1 MSFKIPLRQTL
12 SAGEQAAGAWLTLPS
27 TAIAGTIARTQNV
40 SWVLIDAEHGL
51 INDTHLYDLANVI
64 AANGASPII
73 RVPSEETW
81 LIKERPSWHTYSD
94 RALDSGAHGLM
105 VPMANSAEIVRGIV
119 RATKYPPV
127 GIRGFG
133 PMFTSATGALG
144 GAYAV
149 AANNELVISVQ
160 IEHPQAVAEIEE
172 ICQEGIDVV
181 FIGPFDLALS
191 MGVQFGSEAH
201 EAAISKILASAKKH
215 GKVAAIFCLNGE
227 QAAKRFAQGFQMVS
241 VTTDID
247 TLTTAF
253 ANELTVATGKTTD
266 AVKGYS
272 A

>member
-1 MSFKIPLRQTL
+1 MSLSIPLRQKL

-27 TAIAGTIARTQNV
+27 TAIAGTIARTPNV

-51 INDTHLYDLANVI
+51 INDTHLYDLANTI

-81 LIKERPSWHTYSD
+81 LIKECLFFL

-119 RATKYPPV
+119 RATKYPPI

-144 GAYAV
+144 GGYAL
-149 AANNELVISVQ
+149 AANSELVISVQ
-160 IEHPQAVAEIEE
+160 IEHPQAVAEIDE

-191 MGVQFGSEAH
+191 MGVQFGSEEH
-201 EAAISKILASAKKH
+201 ETAIAKILATAKKH
-215 GKVAAIFCLNGE
+215 GKIAAIFCLNGE
-227 QAAKRFAQGFQMVS
+227 QAARRFAQGFQMVS

-247 TLTTAF
+247 TITTAF
-253 ANELTVATGKTTD
+253 THELSMATGKTTD
-266 AVKGYS
+266 AAKGYNL
-272 A
+272 

>member
-1 MSFKIPLRQTL
+1 MPLSIPLRQKL
-12 SAGEQAAGAWLTLPS
+12 NAGEQAAGGWLTLPS
-27 TAIAGTIARTQNV
+27 TAIAGTIARTENV

-51 INDTHLYDLANVI
+51 INDTHLYDLSNVV
-64 AANGASPII
+64 ASNGASPIV
-73 RVPSEETW
+73 RVPAEEPW
-81 LIKERPSWHTYSD
+81 LIK

-105 VPMANSAEIVRGIV
+105 VPMGNSAEIVRGV
-119 RATKYPPV
+119 VQASKYPPV

-133 PMFTSATGALG
+133 PMFTNAAGALG
-144 GAYAV
+144 AGYAA
-149 AANNELVISVQ
+149 AANDDLVISVQ
-160 IEHPQAVAEIEE
+160 IEHPQAVEEIDL

-191 MGVQFGSEAH
+191 MQVQFGSEEH
-201 EAAISKILASAKKH
+201 EAAIAKILASAKKH

-247 TLTTAF
+247 SLTNTF
-253 ANELTVATGKTTD
+253 AAELTAATGKNIT

-272 A
+272 TN

>member
-1 MSFKIPLRQTL
+1 MPLNIPLRQKLT
-12 SAGEQAAGAWLTLPS
+12 AGEQAAGAWLTLPS
-27 TAIAGTIARTQNV
+27 TAIAGVIARTQHV

-51 INDTHLYDLANVI
+51 INDTHLYDLSNVV

-73 RVPSEETW
+73 RVPAEEPW
-81 LIKERPSWHTYSD
+81 LIK

-127 GIRGFG
+127 GIRGYG

-144 GAYAV
+144 GGYAT
-149 AANNELVISVQ
+149 AANNDLVISVQ
-160 IEHPQAVAEIEE
+160 IEHPQAVEEIEQ

-181 FIGPFDLALS
+181 FIGPFDLAMS
-191 MGVQFGSEAH
+191 MGVEFGGEAH
-201 EAAISKILASAKKH
+201 EAAIAKILATAQKH

-247 TLTTAF
+247 TLTGQF
-253 ANELTVATGKTTD
+253 AVELSTATGKAAV

-272 A
+272 T

>member
-1 MSFKIPLRQTL
+1 MSFTIPLRQKL

-73 RVPSEETW
+73 RVPSEEIW
-81 LIKERPSWHTYSD
+81 LIKEP
-94 RALDSGAHGLM
+94 LDSGAHGLM

-149 AANNELVISVQ
+149 AANHELVISVQ

-201 EAAISKILASAKKH
+201 EAVISKILASAKKH

-253 ANELTVATGKTTD
+253 AKELTAATGKTTD

>member
-1 MSFKIPLRQTL
+1 MVLSIPLRQKLT
-12 SAGEQAAGAWLTLPS
+12 AGEQAAGAWLTLPS
-27 TAIAGTIARTQNV
+27 TAIAGTIARTPNV

-51 INDTHLYDLANVI
+51 INDTHLYDLANTV
-64 AANGASPII
+64 AANGASPIV

-81 LIKERPSWHTYSD
+81 LIK

-133 PMFTSATGALG
+133 PMFTSATGVLG
-144 GAYAV
+144 GGYAL
-149 AANNELVISVQ
+149 AANNDLVISVQ
-160 IEHPQAVAEIEE
+160 IEHPQAVAEIDE

-191 MGVQFGSEAH
+191 MGVQFGGEEH
-201 EAAISKILASAKKH
+201 EAAIAKILASAKKH
-215 GKVAAIFCLNGE
+215 GKIAAIFCLNGE

-247 TLTTAF
+247 TITASF
-253 ANELTVATGKTTD
+253 AHELSVASGNVQD
-266 AVKGYS
+266 AAKGYNL
-272 A
+272 

>member
-1 MSFKIPLRQTL
+1 VGVQSELT
-12 SAGEQAAGAWLTLPS
+12 AGEQAAGGWLTLPS
-27 TAIAGTIARTQNV
+27 TAIAGAIARTQNV

-51 INDTHLYDLANVI
+51 INDTHLYDLSNVV

-73 RVPSEETW
+73 RVPAEEPW
-81 LIKERPSWHTYSD
+81 LIK
-94 RALDSGAHGLM
+94 RALDAGAHGIM
-105 VPMANSAEIVRGIV
+105 IPMANSAEIVRGIV

-127 GIRGFG
+127 GIRGYG

-144 GAYAV
+144 GAYAA
-149 AANNELVISVQ
+149 AANNDLIISVQ
-160 IEHPQAVAEIEE
+160 IEHPQAVEEIDL

-191 MGVQFGSEAH
+191 MGVEFGGEAH
-201 EAAISKILASAKKH
+201 EAAIAKILSTAQKR

-227 QAAKRFAQGFQMVS
+227 QSAKRFAQGFQMVS

-247 TLTTAF
+247 TLTSAF
-253 ANELTVATGKTTD
+253 AAELTAATGKASV

-272 A
+272 TN

>member
-1 MSFKIPLRQTL
+1 MSLTIPLRRKL
-12 SAGEQAAGAWLTLPS
+12 VAGEQAAGVWLTLPS
-27 TAIAGTIARTQNV
+27 TAIAGTMARTPNV

-51 INDTHLYDLANVI
+51 INDTHLYDLSNTI
-64 AANGASPII
+64 AANGASPIV

-81 LIKERPSWHTYSD
+81 LIKEP
-94 RALDSGAHGLM
+94 LDSGAHGLM

-119 RATKYPPV
+119 RATKYPPI

-144 GAYAV
+144 GGYAL
-149 AANNELVISVQ
+149 AANNELIISVQ

-172 ICQEGIDVV
+172 ICEEDIDVV

-191 MGVQFGSEAH
+191 MGVPFASEAH
-201 EAAISKILASAKKH
+201 ETAITKILAAAKRH
-215 GKVAAIFCLNGE
+215 GKIAAIFCLNGE

-253 ANELTVATGKTTD
+253 ANELSAAIGKNTD
-266 AVKGYS
+266 VNKGYS
-272 A
+272 M

>member
-1 MSFKIPLRQTL
+1 MPLTVPLREKL

-27 TAIAGTIARTQNV
+27 TAIAGVIARTQDV

-51 INDTHLYDLANVI
+51 INDTHMYDLSNVV
-64 AANGASPII
+64 AANNASPII
-73 RVPSEETW
+73 RVPAEEIW
-81 LIKERPSWHTYSD
+81 LIK

-119 RATKYPPV
+119 RATKYPPIGV
-127 GIRGFG
+127 RGYG

-144 GAYAV
+144 SGYAA
-149 AANNELVISVQ
+149 AANNDLIISVQ
-160 IEHPQAVAEIEE
+160 IEHPQAVKEIEE

-181 FIGPFDLALS
+181 FIGPFDLAMS
-191 MGVQFGSEAH
+191 MGVEFGGEEH
-201 EAAISKILASAKKH
+201 EAAIAKILATAKKH

-247 TLTTAF
+247 TLTNQF
-253 ANELTVATGKTTD
+253 AVELSRATGKATVS
-266 AVKGYS
+266 AGGY